1 MAINISYQPA
11 AGTLGG
17 MGQLA
22 GQASYMQNL
31 ADRITQQRQFDA
43 QLQQQRDMAMFEA
56 AMRERQMQQQAAI
69 QQQQAQAQVYQQ
81 AALDQQRMPYRMA
94 EVAFEQAAQT
104 QRARDQIAAQTAAET
119 ERMRQEFALRDRLDE
134 RSGGRQV
141 DIERQKLDFGL
152 QEIAARQK
160 GALDLARLQAQ
171 AKVDYDIAH
180 QGLVGG
186 RQLAVEGARQ
196 EGRLAMVSEQA
207 KNAFARDQA
216 VQEANRLRVQE
227 QIRARTELQQR
238 RLEAASVDQLTPWL
252 ANPLGQSQEA
262 FAKELAQG
270 WQFAPED
277 QVKRRQL
284 AGEIGALQ
292 SRVTQNGAFDKPTR
306 AALVTKLNEL
316 NTIAPR
322 PVENTQEQFEK
333 NVVSVQG
340 VDGRETKYYKDIQG
354 RLHPLAVPST
364 PQFQTAPDGTLMYS
378 TSGTDWKPISQKGTG
393 EGGGGGGINTQLM
406 GDYIKLQ
413 GVVSDTAYN
422 ETDPVKKQQYL
433 DKMSPLLQKLEQA
446 AFGTAPTAGPGAAG
460 PGAAGP
466 AGPGTPPAG
475 PKPVPLIDIG
485 PQLEATSTPD
495 GSTMQKPK
503 PNSEL
508 GGYFAN
514 PATFWQRV
522 RELQSS
528 PPVAFDWVRVTSE
541 NQGSET
547 GKPFPAPLG
556 MPASTITGE
565 SMASPFG
572 LLAVGTSREFH
583 QAVMPQ
589 AENIIAN
596 FDDFQ
601 GDARQQAMDYLM
613 NVQNV
618 LKAPYDRGFGNA
630 LSATDRPAKW
640 LQLQGQINKLLE
652 QEIEAVRQRIEDQ
665 RAIRRKATPSGQ
677 AR

>member
-43 QLQQQRDMAMFEA
+43 QLQQQRDMAMYEA

-152 QEIAARQK
+152 QEIEARQK

-216 VQEANRLRVQE
+216 AQEANRLRVQE
-227 QIRARTELQQR
+227 QIKARMDLQQR
-238 RLEAASVDQLTPWL
+238 QFQAASVQQLMPWL
-252 ANPLGQSQEA
+252 ANPLGESQQS
-262 FAKELAQG
+262 FARELAQG

-277 QVKRRQL
+277 QVKRKQL
-284 AGEIGALQ
+284 AGEINALQ
-292 SRVTQNGAFDKPTR
+292 LRVSQNGGLDNSTR
-306 AALVTKLNEL
+306 AALVAKLNEL

-333 NVVSVQG
+333 NVVSVEG
-340 VDGRETKYYKDIQG
+340 TDGRQTKYYKDIQG
-354 RLHPLAVPST
+354 RLHPLAVPSA

-393 EGGGGGGINTQLM
+393 EGGGGGINTQVLVEWV
-406 GDYIKLQ
+406 KLKKI
-413 GVVSDTAYN
+413 VNDEAYD
-422 ETDPVKKQQYL
+422 EADPAKRTQIL
-433 DKMSPLLQKLEQA
+433 DSYKPVLEQLQQA
-446 AFGTAPTAGPGAAG
+446 AMGNPQAGGPLGAAEPGAAG
-460 PGAAGP
+460 QTGPGAQ
-466 AGPGTPPAG
+466 PAG

-485 PQLEATSTPD
+485 PQLESVPTPD
-495 GSTMQKPK
+495 GSFMQKPK
-503 PNSEL
+503 ADSEL
-508 GGYFAN
+508 GGYFER
-514 PATFWQRV
+514 PAAFWQRV
-522 RELQSS
+522 RQLQTS
-528 PPVAFDWVRVTSE
+528 PPATSDWVRVTTE
-541 NQGSET
+541 NQASEI
-547 GKPFPAPLG
+547 GKPFPAAPG
-556 MPASTITGE
+556 MPASTITRDL
-565 SMASPFG
+565 MASPFG
-572 LLAVGTSREFH
+572 RLAVGTSPEFH

-589 AENIIAN
+589 AENIIDQ
-596 FDDFQ
+596 FDGLQ

-618 LKAPYDRGFGNA
+618 LKAPYDMQFNKA
-630 LSATDRPAKW
+630 LSPTDQPLKW

-652 QEIEAVRQRIEDQ
+652 QEIEAVRQRTEDE
-665 RAIRRKATPSGQ
+665 RAVRRKAIPPGQ
-677 AR
+677 AK

>member
-1 MAINISYQPA
+1 MAISINYQPA
-11 AGTLGG
+11 AGTIGG

-152 QEIAARQK
+152 QEIEARQK
-160 GALDLARLQAQ
+160 GALDLARLQGQ

-180 QGLVGG
+180 PGLVGG

-216 VQEANRLRVQE
+216 AQEANRLRVQE

-238 RLEAASVDQLTPWL
+238 RLEAASVDQLMPWL

-340 VDGRETKYYKDIQG
+340 VDGRETRYYKDIQG
-354 RLHPLAVPST
+354 RLHPLAVPSA
-364 PQFQTAPDGTLMYS
+364 PQFQAAPNGALLYS
-378 TSGTDWKPISQKGTG
+378 TNGTDWRPISQGGTG
-393 EGGGGGGINTQLM
+393 EGGGGGIDAKTLGEW
-406 GDYIKLQ
+406 IKLKKI
-413 GVVSDTAYN
+413 VNDEAFD
-422 ETDPVKKQQYL
+422 EPDPVRKKQIQDDY
-433 DKMSPLLQKLEQA
+433 KPLLDQLQQA
-446 AFGTAPTAGPGAAG
+446 AMGKPQAGGPPGAAG
-460 PGAAGP
+460 PGAAGQ

-485 PQLEATSTPD
+485 PQMEPAPTPD
-495 GSTMQKPK
+495 GSVMQKPK
-503 PNSEL
+503 AGSEL
-508 GGYFAN
+508 AGYFAQ
-514 PATFWQRV
+514 PEMFWGKV
-522 RELQSS
+522 REQQTS
-528 PPVAFDWVRVTSE
+528 PSVNFDWVRVTNE

-547 GKPFPAPLG
+547 VKPFPAPLG
-556 MPASTITGE
+556 MPASTITRDA
-565 SMASPFG
+565 MASPFG
-572 LLAVGTSREFH
+572 RLAVGTSREFH

-589 AENIIAN
+589 AENIIDS
-596 FDDFQ
+596 FDGLQ
-601 GDARQQAMDYLM
+601 GNARQQAIEYLM

-618 LKAPYDRGFGNA
+618 LKQPYDMGFGKS
-630 LSATDRPAKW
+630 LSSTNQPVKW
-640 LQLQGQINKLLE
+640 LQLQGRINKLLE
-652 QEIEAVRQRIEDQ
+652 QEIEAVRQRMADE
-665 RAIRRKATPSGQ
+665 RALRRKDTPSG
-677 AR
+677 RTK